1 METLNLSPETATRV
15 TWLAITVCI
24 EYLLVLLAIGGDMVS
39 GIRKA
44 RSRGECTRSSALRR
58 TVDKAAT
65 YYNLLVVLTVV
76 DAMQITAVLLLR
88 NIESYDL
95 PTIPLFTLIGS
106 VGMACIEVKSIF
118 ENANKKRQN
127 DVAEILNAIEKL
139 SHSESVKELL
149 RACLKNES

>member
-1 METLNLSPETATRV
+1 METHLLTPESATRI
-15 TWLAITVCI
+15 TWLVITVCI
-24 EYLLVLLAIGGDMVS
+24 EYLLVLLAIAGDMVS

-44 RSRGECTRSSALRR
+44 RRRGECTRSSALRR

-76 DAMQITAVLLLR
+76 DAMQIVAALLLR
-88 NIESYDL
+88 TVEGYDV
-95 PTIPLFTLIGS
+95 PTIPIFTLVGS

-149 RACLKNES
+149 TKLTTKQ

>member
-1 METLNLSPETATRV
+1 METHLLSPESATRI

-24 EYLLVLLAIGGDMVS
+24 EYLLVLLAIAGDMVS
-39 GIRKA
+39 GIRNA
-44 RSRGECTRSSALRR
+44 RRRGECTRSSALRR

-76 DAMQITAVLLLR
+76 DAMQIVAALLLR
-88 NIESYDL
+88 TVEGYDV
-95 PTIPLFTLIGS
+95 PTIPIFTLVGS

-149 RACLKNES
+149 TKLTTTQ

>member
-1 METLNLSPETATRV
+1 METHLLSPESATRI

-24 EYLLVLLAIGGDMVS
+24 EYLLVLLAIAGDMVS

-44 RSRGECTRSSALRR
+44 RQRGECTRSSALRR

-76 DAMQITAVLLLR
+76 DAMQIVAALLLR
-88 NIESYDL
+88 TVEGYDV
-95 PTIPLFTLIGS
+95 PTIPIFTLVGS

-149 RACLKNES
+149 TKLTTTQ